1 MPASLNIILSTASS
15 EPVFS
20 GGGRTRALTV
30 RRSAQARRMRL
41 AVDPRDGAVRLTLPK
56 RMALKQAIAW
66 AESQRSW
73 IEAAL
78 AALPAP
84 QAVSHPSPQ
93 YRAWLATQ
101 RRETFR
107 VAACQFGLVV
117 LFLLLWEIAPRMHWV
132 NPMLTSYPS
141 AILQAFLQMLG
152 DGQFGHHVAVTLV
165 EVALSFA
172 VAMALGTVVAIL
184 LWMSPQ
190 LERILD
196 PFLIVLNALPKIA
209 LVPIFYIWLGAE
221 GSIYA
226 VAVSVALF
234 ITILMLYTG
243 FNQSDPDKIKL
254 VRTLGA
260 TRWQM
265 LTKVV
270 LPGNVHTFIATL
282 KANAALSLVG
292 VIVGE
297 FQASKAGLGYLIIYG
312 SQIFRMDMVMA
323 AIVVLG
329 FISLAIYALIQ
340 LVEIRINKPSG
351 HSG

>member
-1 MPASLNIILSTASS
+1 MPSKAAVTGTPVAAAASEAS
-15 EPVFS
+15 
-20 GGGRTRALTV
+20 V
-30 RRSAQARRMRL
+30 R
-41 AVDPRDGAVRLTLPK
+41 
-56 RMALKQAIAW
+56 
-66 AESQRSW
+66 
-73 IEAAL
+73 
-78 AALPAP
+78 
-84 QAVSHPSPQ
+84 HSPE
-93 YRAWLATQ
+93 YKAWLASQ
-101 RRETFR
+101 SLEKRRI
-107 VAACQFGLVV
+107 AIAQFGLVV

-141 AILQAFLQMLG
+141 AVFQAFLQMIA
-152 DGQFGHHVAVTLV
+152 DGQFGEHVFVTLT
-165 EVALSFA
+165 EVVLSFA
-172 VAMALGTVVAIL
+172 IAMVLGTIIAIG

-196 PFLIVLNALPKIA
+196 PFLVVLNALPKIA
-209 LVPIFYIWLGAE
+209 LVPIFYIWLGAT

-226 VAVSVALF
+226 VAVAVALF

-243 FNQSDPDKIKL
+243 FSQSDPNKIKL

-265 LTKVV
+265 LSKVV

-282 KANAALSLVG
+282 KANAGLSLVG

-297 FQASKAGLGYLIIYG
+297 FQASKAGLGYLITYG

-323 AIVVLG
+323 AIVLLG

-340 LVEIRINKPSG
+340 LVEIRINKPAARAD
-351 HSG
+351 

>member
-1 MPASLNIILSTASS
+1 MSSKAAVTDASHAAVASS
-15 EPVFS
+15 E
-20 GGGRTRALTV
+20 TT
-30 RRSAQARRMRL
+30 
-41 AVDPRDGAVRLTLPK
+41 PR
-56 RMALKQAIAW
+56 Q
-66 AESQRSW
+66 
-73 IEAAL
+73 
-78 AALPAP
+78 
-84 QAVSHPSPQ
+84 SPQ
-93 YRAWLATQ
+93 YKAWLAGQQ
-101 RRETFR
+101 REKRLI
-107 VAACQFGLVV
+107 AIAQFGLVV

-141 AILQAFLQMLG
+141 AVVQAFLQMIA
-152 DGQFGHHVAVTLV
+152 DGQFGEHVFVTLT
-165 EVALSFA
+165 EVVVSFA
-172 VAMALGTVVAIL
+172 IAMVLGTIIAVL

-190 LERILD
+190 LERVLD
-196 PFLIVLNALPKIA
+196 PFLVVLNALPKIA
-209 LVPIFYIWLGAE
+209 LVPIFYIWLGAT

-226 VAVSVALF
+226 VAVAVALF

-243 FNQSDPDKIKL
+243 FSQSDPNKIKL

-282 KANAALSLVG
+282 KANAGLSLVG

-297 FQASKAGLGYLIIYG
+297 FQASKAGLGYLITYG

-323 AIVVLG
+323 AIVLLG

-340 LVEIRINKPSG
+340 LVEMRINKPAARAD
-351 HSG
+351 